1 MKFTYFFAALALL
14 LTPLALRAT
23 PTENHKFRVL
33 PAAGKVAVDGKVDDW
48 DLSAGIFACDDV
60 EEQREHFGVWLH
72 AQYDAENLYVLAR
85 WIDETPLNNP
95 GQSIADYGF
104 AGDSLQF
111 RTLTAAGTPQERGQ
125 HFTAWRGHDGAD
137 VIKVE
142 QGKDF
147 KEGAVVDAKK
157 THGAQQVFAV
167 NPDGK
172 GYVQELAIPWKLLT
186 RDGLPIKAG
195 GSFTLTFEANFTL
208 GGKGRGS
215 TKDLFKPGISLD
227 RVFTFMNIPCWGT
240 ATLAAA
246 GKVTP
251 QPVRLADAREFA
263 VRLEKGVPAVDW
275 TGLIKSKEMPGF
287 IPIAFT
293 LAEDGYISLNIKNS
307 AGVVVRQL
315 LTTAFFTKGRHE
327 VKWDGLSTWSWKHPG
342 EPVPAGDYSWSA
354 LTHPGL
360 GLKLRGWAANGGVVP
375 WDSADGRGNWGGDHG
390 IPSAVATDEKQVYLG
405 WTGAEAG
412 KSVLACDLDG
422 RVLWSNNRGGIAG
435 VKALASDGR
444 VLYVLGGN
452 AGTDAEGG
460 NLYKLDAKDGS
471 YLKWDGSDIVDLKIK
486 SLWPADAQAKP
497 ERADGISV
505 KDGQIQLAF
514 PQNQFAAILNAADGK
529 FVRIEPTADFLR
541 PPRAVAK
548 DGTLFTWKGEPDN
561 QVVVSKDGKVVQTIG
576 RKGGRALLGAWQ
588 PDGLRFVQSMAV
600 DAAGKLW
607 IAEGDAA
614 PKRMSA
620 WDLASGKLVHEFFGP
635 TTYGALGGAICP
647 TDPNVMVGQGCEWRL
662 DPQTGRARLTAVITR
677 GGMENSRFATGTN
690 GKTYLAVAA
699 SWIGEPKPV
708 KIFERLGDA
717 DYKLRCVFRYE
728 GKDAAAKTVL
738 WTDAN
743 GDEQE
748 QPEEITSANGRVH
761 FSAWYMNLAPDL
773 TIYAGDRQFKVAGFT
788 TCGAPR
794 YDLSK
799 PVKLPIAGL
808 GSADGRL
815 ILKGGDYGKEATLF
829 TCADLAT
836 GQTRWTY
843 PDTFNG
849 VHGSH
854 NAPPPAVGLIRGSYG
869 IMATAKLP
877 APVGNVWAI
886 GSNVGEWHLLNED
899 GFYLGKLFEGDP
911 MKVKWPD
918 QATPGADMTRT
929 PPGMGGEDFGG
940 NIALGKDGKLAVQ
953 AGKTAFWNLEVTG
966 LDRVQALV
974 GASVK
979 VSDADTAKARGFR
992 EQQLQAAVGARR
1004 LTAKKL
1010 TPKFSGDLE
1019 QDFKGAEIVKFQKQD
1034 DAAVRA
1040 ALAWDD
1046 QNLYLAWDVRDAT
1059 PWINGAAAPE
1069 QMYLSGDTVD
1079 FQLGTDAKADPKRD
1093 KAAAGDFR
1101 LSIGNF
1107 KGQPTAVL
1115 YREVSAQKQP
1125 KIFSSGVIKSFNVDS
1140 VATVPTARIEVKKQG
1155 DRYLIEAAIPLTAL
1169 ALQPTAGLT
1178 LRGDF
1183 GVTHGDPA
1191 GKRTRL
1197 RTYWSNQHTGIVDDA
1212 VFELM
1217 LEPKNWGEVTF

>member
-1 MKFTYFFAALALL
+1 MNFRNITITSLSLILAGS
-14 LTPLALRAT
+14 TVGAT
-23 PTENHKFRVL
+23 PTENYNFRVL
-33 PAAGKVAVDGKVDDW
+33 PVPGKIAVDGKVDDW

-60 EEQREHFGVWLH
+60 EEQRGHFAVWLH
-72 AQYDAENLYVLAR
+72 AQYDAENLYLLAR
-85 WIDETPLNNP
+85 WSDETPLNNP

-111 RTLTAAGTPQERGQ
+111 RTLTAPGTPQERGQ
-125 HFTAWRGHDGAD
+125 HFTAWRGHEGAD

-147 KEGAVVDAKK
+147 KEGVVVDAKK
-157 THGAQQVFAV
+157 SHGAQQAFAV
-167 NPDGK
+167 NADGK

-186 RDGLPIKAG
+186 RDGQPIPAG
-195 GSFTLTFEANFTL
+195 GSFTLTFEQNFTI
-208 GGKGRGS
+208 GGKGRAS
-215 TKDLFKPGISLD
+215 VKDLFKPGLTPD
-227 RVFTFMNIPCWGT
+227 RVFTFMSTPSWGT
-240 ATLAAA
+240 ATLAAK
-246 GKVTP
+246 GGVQP

-263 VRLEKGVPAVDW
+263 VRLEKGVPVVDW
-275 TGLIKSKEMPGF
+275 TGLIKSKELPGF

-293 LAEDGYISLNIKNS
+293 LEADGYVSLNIKNA
-307 AGVVVRQL
+307 AGQVVRQL
-315 LTTAFFTKGRHE
+315 LTMNFFTKGRHE
-327 VKWDGLSTWSWKHPG
+327 VKWDGLTTWSWKTPG
-342 EPVPAGDYSWSA
+342 TPVPAGEYSWSA

-360 GLKLRGWAANGGVVP
+360 GLKLRGWAANGGAAP

-390 IPSAVATDEKQVYLG
+390 VPSAVATDAQQVYLG
-405 WTGAEAG
+405 WSGAEAG

-435 VKALASDGR
+435 VKALASDGS

-460 NLYKLDAKDGS
+460 NLYKLSVKDGS
-471 YLKWDGSDIVDLKIK
+471 YLKWDGAESVDLKIK
-486 SLWPADAQAKP
+486 TLWPADAAAKP
-497 ERADGISV
+497 EKADGIAV
-505 KDGQIQLAF
+505 KDGEIQLL
-514 PQNQFAAILNAADGK
+514 FAKEQLSAVLNAGDGK
-529 FVRIEPTADFLR
+529 LAKVGPASDSAGVQ
-541 PPRAVAK
+541 AVGK
-548 DGTLFTWKGEPDN
+548 DGSVCVWKGEPDN
-561 QVVVSKDGKVVQTIG
+561 QVVVTKDGKVVQTIG
-576 RKGGRALLGAWQ
+576 RKGGRALLGGWQ

-607 IAEGDAA
+607 IAEADAT

-620 WDLASGKLVHEFFGP
+620 WDLASGKLVREFFGP
-635 TTYGALGGAICP
+635 TSYGALGGAICP
-647 TDPNVMVGQGCEWRL
+647 TDANVMVGQGCEWRL
-662 DPQTGRARLTAVITR
+662 DPQTGLARIAGVVTR
-677 GGMENSRFATGTN
+677 DGMENSRFATGAN
-690 GKTYLAVAA
+690 GKTYLAVA
-699 SWIGEPKPV
+699 SGWIGDAKPV

-728 GKDAAAKTVL
+728 GKDATARTDL

-748 QPEEITSANGRVH
+748 QPEEIATVKGKVQ

-773 TIYAGDRQFKVAGFT
+773 TIYAGEQQFKVAGFT
-788 TCGAPR
+788 ACGAPR

-799 PVKLPIAGL
+799 PTKLPISGL
-808 GSADGRL
+808 GSADARL
-815 ILKGGDYGKEATLF
+815 IVKGGDYGKEGTVF

-854 NAPPPAVGLIRGSYG
+854 NAPPAEVGLIRGSFG
-869 IMATAKLP
+869 VAGTAKLP
-877 APVGNVWAI
+877 APIGNVWVI
-886 GSNVGEWHLLNED
+886 GTNVGEWHLLNEE
-899 GFYLGKLFEGDP
+899 GFYLGKLFEPDP

-918 QATPGADMTRT
+918 QAAPGTDMTRT

-940 NIALGKDGKLAVQ
+940 SVTFAKDGKLYVQ

-966 LDRVQALV
+966 FEQAKILA
-974 GASVK
+974 GTSVK
-979 VSDADTAKARGFR
+979 ITDTDTANARTFR
-992 EQQLQAAVGARR
+992 EQQLQTAVGTRR
-1004 LTAKKL
+1004 IAAKKL

-1019 QDFKGAEIVKFQKQD
+1019 KDFAGAEIVKFQKQD

-1040 ALAWDD
+1040 SLAWDD
-1046 QNLYLAWDVRDAT
+1046 QDLYLAWEVRDGT
-1059 PWINGAAAPE
+1059 PWVNGAESAD

-1079 FQLGTDAKADPKRD
+1079 FQMSTDAKADPKRD
-1093 KAAAGDFR
+1093 KAVAGDFR
-1101 LSIGNF
+1101 LSIGDL

-1115 YREVSAQKQP
+1115 YRQVSDKKQP
-1125 KIFSSGVIKSFNVDS
+1125 KVFSSGVIKSFNVDS
-1140 VATVPTARIEVKKQG
+1140 VTTLTAARIEVKKHG
-1155 DRYLIEAAIPLTAL
+1155 DRYLIQAAIPLDAL
-1169 ALQPTAGLT
+1169 DLKPSAGLT

-1217 LEPKNWGEVTF
+1217 LEPKNWGEMSF